1 MNASVAATPQ
11 DQATQKRTRRTLIA
25 IAAIGMAP
33 IIASYAAYYFWPRQ
47 SLVNYGELI
56 ATTPVSP
63 IDGVRADGRP
73 FRLEE
78 LRGRWVLIMS
88 SGGDC
93 DARCERMLYATRQA
107 RTIQGSEQE
116 RVVRVWL
123 ATDDREPSAAL
134 LSQHPGLLRV
144 RIASNLPTDSPLR
157 DGRIYLVD
165 PLGNWV
171 LAWPADP
178 DIKKL
183 ANDLGRLLRASQIG

>member
-1 MNASVAATPQ
+1 MSVSVAASSQ
-11 DQATQKRTRRTLIA
+11 DQATQKRARRTLLA
-25 IAAIGMAP
+25 IAAIGIAP

-47 SLVNYGELI
+47 ARVNYGELL
-56 ATTPVSP
+56 APTPVSP
-63 IDGVRADGRP
+63 IEGVRADGRP

-88 SGGDC
+88 SAGAC

-116 RVVRVWL
+116 RVVRVWI

-134 LSQHPGLLRV
+134 LSQHLGLLRV
-144 RIASNLPTDSPLR
+144 RIPSALPAESPLR
-157 DGRIYLVD
+157 DGRIYLID

-183 ANDLGRLLRASQIG
+183 ANDLGRLLRASHIG